1 MNKSILMG
9 SLVAALLCGN
19 AQAQEKK
26 LEVRPTGRILVD
38 GGWLDSNNKDLTGGL
53 AIPDIR
59 AGVKASYGAYKAKV
73 DVGFAYCKLSL
84 KDVFVERS
92 FGQHNLVRLGY
103 FVHQFGL
110 QSCTSS
116 SMKISMEEPESN
128 EAFFNSRLIGAMYMH
143 NKGKFF
149 GTLSFHVE
157 NEAIKKNT
165 AETGKQGYGMMS
177 RLVYR
182 PFIEDGKI
190 LHVGISGA
198 FETPRYNSNPEY
210 NHKTFV
216 LKSNFPSRISKV
228 VAQEATILDAKRLY
242 KFTPEIC
249 MAYNKIGLESQY
261 YYVNVQRK
269 NNPNFRANGAYVLLR
284 GVLLGGKYTY
294 STWDSGIATPQP
306 GTLEC
311 VLGYN
316 YANLSASHA
325 GILGGRQNDASL
337 TLNYYINKYMIW
349 RLHYSYTRV
358 DDRSGFDNVTLNA
371 IQTRFQVIF

>member
-1 MNKSILMG
+1 MNKSFVVG
-9 SLVAALLCGN
+9 SFIAALLCGN
-19 AQAQEKK
+19 VHAQEKK
-26 LEVRPTGRILVD
+26 LEVRPTGRILID
-38 GGWLDSNNKDLTGGL
+38 AGWLDSNNKDLTGGL

-59 AGVKASYGAYKAKV
+59 VGVKAGYGAYKAKV
-73 DVGFAYCKLSL
+73 DVGFAYGKLSL
-84 KDVFVERS
+84 KDVFAERS

-143 NKGKFF
+143 NKDKFF

-182 PFIEDGKI
+182 PFMEDGRI
-190 LHVGISGA
+190 LHVGLSGA

-216 LKSNFPSRISKV
+216 LKSNFPSRIAKV
-228 VAQEATILDAKRLY
+228 VAQEATIVDAKRLY
-242 KFTPEIC
+242 KFTPEVC
-249 MAYNKIGLESQY
+249 MAYNRIGLESQY
-261 YYVNVQRK
+261 YYVNVQREHQ
-269 NNPNFRANGAYVLLR
+269 PDFRANGAYVLLR
-284 GVLLGGKYTY
+284 GAIIGGKYKY

-316 YANLSASHA
+316 YANLSDSHA
-325 GILGGRQNDASL
+325 GIRGGRQNDASV

-358 DDRSGFDNVTLNA
+358 DDRAGFEDVSLNA